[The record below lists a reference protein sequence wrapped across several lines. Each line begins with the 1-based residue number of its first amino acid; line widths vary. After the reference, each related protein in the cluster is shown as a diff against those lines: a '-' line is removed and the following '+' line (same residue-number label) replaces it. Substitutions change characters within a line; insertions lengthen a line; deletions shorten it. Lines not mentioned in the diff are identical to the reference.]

1 MKRILFFTSTF
12 MDIYRD
18 VQKAMEKMGFEVVWV
33 EASTITPNPYNK
45 LLNLYTPENI
55 RAYLERVADKW
66 ERILAQEEFQA
77 PFDYFFAI
85 NGLDVHPKLFD
96 FLTSKNPNIYKI
108 LYLYD
113 RVDGVI
119 QLDEFFN
126 YYDRVFSFDLS
137 DCDKYHLNFLPIYW
151 IPSLGT
157 QPVKYHVFGLASYSF
172 FKPERTALYQRIN
185 DLVNR
190 NKLKGYI
197 KLYINTGKDSQIK
210 FWVKNIIKRF
220 LGRDSISLSLLSSEL
235 TTFERLSP
243 SEYRDFINGSDTI
256 LDTQAQYQ
264 DGLTARFMWA
274 VGAGKKII
282 TTNPNIKKYDFYS
295 SDQFYILS
303 KDDKDN
309 EALLKFLM
317 SSFKPSEAYCDK
329 IRKYRIDNWI
339 QTILCQ

>member
-12 MDIYRD
+12 MDIYKD
-18 VQKAMEKMGFEVVWV
+18 VQIAMKEMDFEVVWV
-33 EASTITPNPYNK
+33 EASTITPNPYNR

-55 RAYLERVADKW
+55 KVYLEKVALKW
-66 ERILAQEEFQA
+66 ETVLSQDEFKA

-96 FLTSKNPNIYKI
+96 FLISKNPKIYKI

-119 QLDEFFN
+119 QIDEFFS
-126 YYDRVFSFDLS
+126 YYDKVFSFDLS
-137 DCDKYHLNFLPIYW
+137 DCHKYHLNFLPIYW
-151 IPSLGT
+151 IPSLV
-157 QPVKYHVFGLASYSF
+157 QSIVKYNIFGLASYSL
-172 FKPERTALYQRIN
+172 FKPERTALYRRIY
-185 DLVNR
+185 DLVKKN
-190 NKLKGYI
+190 NLKGYI
-197 KLYINTGKDSQIK
+197 RLYVNIGNDSQIK
-210 FWVKNIIKRF
+210 FWIKSIIKHL
-220 LGRDSISLSLLSSEL
+220 LGRESISLPLLSSKL
-235 TTFERLSP
+235 TTFDRLTP
-243 SEYRDFINGSDTI
+243 SEYRDFINLSDTI

-282 TTNPNIKKYDFYS
+282 TTNQNIKKYDFYS
-295 SDQFYILS
+295 VEQFYILS
-303 KDDKDN
+303 ENDKDN
-309 EALLKFLM
+309 GALLKFLM
-317 SSFKPSEAYCDK
+317 SSFMPSEAYYDK